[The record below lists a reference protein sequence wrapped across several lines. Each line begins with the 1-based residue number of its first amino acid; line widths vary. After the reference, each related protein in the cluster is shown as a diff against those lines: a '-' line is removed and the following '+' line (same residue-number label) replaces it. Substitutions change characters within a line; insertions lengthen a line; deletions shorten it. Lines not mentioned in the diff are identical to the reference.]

1 MKDLFDIGK
10 KVIVVTGATGVLAG
24 ATARYLASCGAR
36 VAFLGRNE
44 EKLEE
49 ARAYCAENGFEGL
62 DDRLSVF
69 YEKIIDAETKS
80 DNESTYL
87 THTKELFEIIYKDVF
102 IEKRKKEETKG
113 KNVNK
118 EPAEPDIHRIIS
130 NFYSMLR
137 MAKFIKGEG
146 VKDE

>member
-62 DDRLSVF
+62 AIKCDVLDKNLCDAARDKVLS
-69 YEKIIDAETKS
+69 KWGAIDALVNGAGGNHPGAVVPPDKTVFDIDVS
-80 DNESTYL
+80 GRTY
-87 THTKELFEIIYKDVF
+87 
-102 IEKRKKEETKG
+102 
-113 KNVNK
+113 
-118 EPAEPDIHRIIS
+118 
-130 NFYSMLR
+130 
-137 MAKFIKGEG
+137 
-146 VKDE
+146 